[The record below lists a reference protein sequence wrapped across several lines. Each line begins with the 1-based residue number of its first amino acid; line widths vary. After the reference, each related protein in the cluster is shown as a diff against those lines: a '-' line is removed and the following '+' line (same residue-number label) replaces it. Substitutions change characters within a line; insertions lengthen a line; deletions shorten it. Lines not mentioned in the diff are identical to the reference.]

1 MFYNFWVSTL
11 SLNQALTLFAIV
23 ILASGCDQ
31 PGLPNF
37 LRFKNQETNEGATLE
52 PIARVYDNYLYL
64 QDLGGIVEENTSPSD
79 SADIMNRYI
88 DSWIKKQLLIAEAA
102 AQMEIDEAELER
114 KILDY
119 RYALIVYEFEKN
131 YVNQRVNDIVS
142 EAAIEEYYLNNQQ
155 NFELKHNII
164 KGIFAKVPQEAPR
177 TGRLRSLF
185 QGELTDEVRDEIK
198 SYCLSFATSYS
209 LDDSTWYNFEDVIS
223 NTPLVSIPN
232 KVQFLQKNEF
242 IETSDELYVYF
253 VKVMDYKITDQIS
266 PLEFVRDDI
275 TKIITNQRKVALTQD
290 LEEGIYQ
297 DAKNKKH
304 FEVFQPNT
312 NTATGPQTTPTVRAE
327 APQ

>member
-1 MFYNFWVSTL
+1 MYYNVLFGKL
-11 SLNQALTLFAIV
+11 SLSRLSILFTFLG
-23 ILASGCDQ
+23 LASACNQ
-31 PGLPNF
+31 PGLPDF
-37 LRFKNQETNEGATLE
+37 LQFKNQDTEEGVVLE
-52 PIARVYDNYLYL
+52 PIARVYDNYLYV
-64 QDLGGIVEENTSPSD
+64 QDLEGIVDDNTTPSD

-131 YVNQRVNDIVS
+131 YVNQRVDGEVP
-142 EAAIEEYYLNNQQ
+142 EGAIAKYYQENKQ
-155 NFELKHNII
+155 NFELKNNII

-177 TGRLRSLF
+177 TGRLRALF
-185 QGELTDEVRDEIK
+185 QGKLTEEVREEIK

-209 LDDSTWYNFEDVIS
+209 LDDSTWYNFEDVIA

-232 KVQFLQKNEF
+232 KVQFLQKNDF
-242 IETSDELYVYF
+242 IETSDDLYVYF

-275 TKIITNQRKVALTQD
+275 SKIITNQRKVALTQE
-290 LEEGIYQ
+290 LEEEIYQ
-297 DAKNKKH
+297 DAKDNKH
-304 FEVFQPNT
+304 FEVFRPNT
-312 NTATGPQTTPTVRAE
+312 NPTAIPPASTASKGE
-327 APQ
+327 SE

>member
-1 MFYNFWVSTL
+1 MCYNTWFNKRNL
-11 SLNQALTLFAIV
+11 SRLSILFAIV
-23 ILASGCDQ
+23 GLISACRQ
-31 PGLPNF
+31 QGLPDF
-37 LRFKNQETNEGATLE
+37 LRFKNQEADEGVVLQ

-64 QDLGGIVEENTSPSD
+64 QDLEGIVDDNASPSD

-102 AQMEIDEAELER
+102 SQMKIDEAELER

-131 YVNQRVNDIVS
+131 YVNQRVETNVT
-142 EAAIEEYYLNNQQ
+142 EGAIEKYYQENKE
-155 NFELKHNII
+155 NFELKNNII

-185 QGELTDEVRDEIK
+185 QGQLTDEVREEIK

-209 LDDSTWYNFEDVIS
+209 LDDSTWYNFEEVIA

-242 IETSDELYVYF
+242 IETSDDLYVYF
-253 VKVMDYKITDQIS
+253 VKVMDYKISDQIS

-275 TKIITNQRKVALTQD
+275 TKIITNQRKVALTKD
-290 LEEGIYQ
+290 LEEEIYQ
-297 DAKNKKH
+297 DAKDNNH
-304 FEVFQPNT
+304 FEVFKPTT
-312 NTATGPQTTPTVRAE
+312 NPIPSAATPTASTDP
-327 APQ
+327 PQ